1 MSDDVQKDA
10 DLPISLEL
18 LEILRCPEAVQEKEK
33 YGDDPGRLRLVHNS
47 WLVCDDSGLKYPIR
61 DGIPVM
67 LIEEGQKW
75 KETAEAD
82 LPVPPPAA

>member
-1 MSDDVQKDA
+1 MSDENKTRE
-10 DLPISLEL
+10 DLPISADL

-33 YGDDPGRLRLVHNS
+33 FGDDPGRLRLVHNS

-75 KETAEAD
+75 KETAESA
-82 LPVPPPAA
+82 LPVPPPSA